1 MTNTQTT
8 TSIGSLPHIEMT
20 LDPITGAFQASSPT
34 SHHLAPQPSCAV
46 CGSHEVMRYTFVA
59 FDTAHRQWRAVNGAG
74 RAVCKVCDDVT
85 ALLFISEGSNQ

>member
-1 MTNTQTT
+1 MTNLESN
-8 TSIGSLPHIEMT
+8 TSTGKPLHIEMT

-34 SHHLAPQPSCAV
+34 SHHSDPQPSCAV

-74 RAVCKVCDDVT
+74 RAVCNVCDDVT
-85 ALLFISEGSNQ
+85 ALVFINEGSNQ